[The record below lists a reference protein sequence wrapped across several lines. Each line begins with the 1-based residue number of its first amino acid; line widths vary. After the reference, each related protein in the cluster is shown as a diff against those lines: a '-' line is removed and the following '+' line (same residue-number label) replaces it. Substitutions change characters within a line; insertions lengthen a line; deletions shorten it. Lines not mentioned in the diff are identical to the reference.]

1 MTGSKTQ
8 RIVGWVLTALL
19 GLFLIVGSAVGKFI
33 EWEGKAEMFAKFGI
47 TTELVFKIGVL
58 EVIITVLFLI
68 PRTAFLGAILLTGYL
83 GGAMFV
89 HIRVGDPFVM
99 PLVMGV
105 VIWVALAL
113 RRPEIW
119 RLAFASQQ
127 QLVYESGY

>member
-19 GLFLIVGSAVGKFI
+19 GLFLIVGSALGKFI

-47 TTELVFKIGVL
+47 TTELVFKIGIL

-68 PRTAFLGAILLTGYL
+68 PRSAFLGAILLTGYL

-99 PLVMGV
+99 PLAMGV

-119 RLAFASQQ
+119 RLAFASP
-127 QLVYESGY
+127 SSN